1 MCATRYES
9 GAVRRRNV
17 NKLVSAGLREEG
29 TKEVYNGEVESDS
42 SANTQTKNLESRR
55 GEEWPQRTPRDLGN
69 RLKGN
74 RSRLVI
80 VQQRG
85 GWLGALVNWRRIY
98 GLGRLSGYTARAES
112 GQSAFRCRRVQRRH
126 ASLRRAAGRRSRD

>member
-1 MCATRYES
+1 MGISRSLQACEKRARKKFTTQRW
-9 GAVRRRNV
+9 NQ
-17 NKLVSAGLREEG
+17 
-29 TKEVYNGEVESDS
+29 TPP
-42 SANTQTKNLESRR
+42 ANTQTRSWNRGGAKQRRR
-55 GEEWPQRTPRDLGN
+55 GRRGDWGN

-80 VQQRG
+80 VQQPG

-98 GLGRLSGYTARAES
+98 GLGRLSGYRARVES